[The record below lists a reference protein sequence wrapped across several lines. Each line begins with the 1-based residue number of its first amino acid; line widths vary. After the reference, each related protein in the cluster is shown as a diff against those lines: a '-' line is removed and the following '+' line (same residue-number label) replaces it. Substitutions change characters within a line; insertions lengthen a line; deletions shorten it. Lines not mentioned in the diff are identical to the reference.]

1 MYPHSTSTT
10 YGVLN
15 TTLYKYKCIS
25 FNYNNKVNT
34 EWQNTAKVD
43 KYRQNTMA
51 TVVFENVSQNAKNLF
66 DRK

>member
-15 TTLYKYKCIS
+15 TTLQIQVHS

-51 TVVFENVSQNAKNLF
+51 TVVFEKVSQNAKNLF

>member
-15 TTLYKYKCIS
+15 TTLQIQVHFF
-25 FNYNNKVNT
+25 FNYNDKVNT

-43 KYRQNTMA
+43 KYRQNTMT